1 MGADMGTGMAT
12 ERRAAILE
20 AAAGVIARRGVRGLR
35 VADIAAEAGVSTALV
50 YYHFKGRA
58 DILRRTL
65 EFISDRAQRYT
76 AHHARTE
83 GAAVRVQ
90 AANPPRSPRRELER
104 ALLLELQDRAEVRE
118 NSTAWGEL
126 RASAVFDPELR
137 TALSDARLRWIDALA
152 DTLGRIHR
160 NAPPTAL
167 TAAAE
172 RLTATLEG
180 LSTRWLG
187 GILPLPHARELL
199 REAIAVELS
208 QLRRTTLGRTTLGRT
223 TL

>member
-1 MGADMGTGMAT
+1 MGTD
-12 ERRAAILE
+12 RRAAILE

-35 VADIAAEAGVSTALV
+35 VADIAADAGVSTALV

-65 EFISDRAQRYT
+65 ELISDRAQRYT
-76 AHHARTE
+76 ADQARTE
-83 GAAVRVQ
+83 VATGRVRAAR
-90 AANPPRSPRRELER
+90 PPRSPRRELER

-126 RASAVFDPELR
+126 CATAVFDPELR
-137 TALSDARLRWIDALA
+137 TALSDARLCWIDALVE
-152 DTLGRIHR
+152 TLGRSHG

-199 REAIAVELS
+199 REAVAVELAH
-208 QLRRTTLGRTTLGRT
+208 LRHAT
-223 TL
+223 